1 MQGAVVS
8 GRRHRNPSNPS
19 MLPIPSNPSMLP
31 IPSSPSMLP
40 NPSNPSMLPI
50 PSCSSPSQW
59 TVRAAGADASA
70 QQEGAGGEV
79 RLRRDCAACGLPRAD
94 YGHPWPPPGPEHHP
108 SHQGAGRLFLISNSL
123 SLRAH
128 AASPPS
134 SPLAR
139 RRTVRQ
145 DCLRAA
151 KNHRSGVFQADGVP

>member
-8 GRRHRNPSNPS
+8 GRRHRNPSN
-19 MLPIPSNPSMLP
+19 
-31 IPSSPSMLP
+31 PSMLP

-151 KNHRSGVFQADGVP
+151 KNHRSVVFQADGVP